1 MKSRI
6 VEELGQAE
14 ILLPGLVAGG
24 MRANDRAK
32 ARLSALQAAA
42 GHARDPHGAF
52 SDLAAECRSAGVD
65 AIAVKSL
72 IAAARST
79 EDGAIDAPG
88 LGKLGEDL
96 SSDVDA
102 MIAAVSAGDEERGRV
117 AQDRLAAI
125 KANSRLGM
133 QQITQAEI
141 AELTAVPS
149 AGADSLHRLIM
160 DLHKDL
166 NRLAAQC
173 AEEIVAGAHA
183 HGLRAE
189 DRALVGA
196 FMRGFN
202 RTRGRRSRPKPSLP
216 SGRLSQRRNS
226 AAACSRSS
234 GSSRMCRTS
243 NSPSRTAGSGSCR
256 AVPPS
261 GRRGPRS
268 RSRSISCK
276 RESSRNKRV
285 SISFVGS
292 ILRP

>member
-6 VEELGQAE
+6 VEELGQA
-14 ILLPGLVAGG
+14 
-24 MRANDRAK
+24 
-32 ARLSALQAAA
+32 
-42 GHARDPHGAF
+42 
-52 SDLAAECRSAGVD
+52 
-65 AIAVKSL
+65 VKSL

-79 EDGAIDAPG
+79 GDGAIDAPG
-88 LGKLGEDL
+88 FGKLGEDL

-173 AEEIVAGAHA
+173 AEEIVA
-183 HGLRAE
+183 
-189 DRALVGA
+189 
-196 FMRGFN
+196 
-202 RTRGRRSRPKPSLP
+202 
-216 SGRLSQRRNS
+216 
-226 AAACSRSS
+226 
-234 GSSRMCRTS
+234 
-243 NSPSRTAGSGSCR
+243 
-256 AVPPS
+256 
-261 GRRGPRS
+261 
-268 RSRSISCK
+268 
-276 RESSRNKRV
+276 
-285 SISFVGS
+285 
-292 ILRP
+292 